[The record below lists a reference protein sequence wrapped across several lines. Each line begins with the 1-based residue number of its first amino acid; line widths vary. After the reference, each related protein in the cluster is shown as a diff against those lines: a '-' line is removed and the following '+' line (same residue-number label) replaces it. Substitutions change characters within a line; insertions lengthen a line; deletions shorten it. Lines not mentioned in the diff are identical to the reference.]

1 MVCQRWR
8 AKLGAV
14 NRTDRLYAL
23 VEELRSVAPEARTA
37 SWLAERFE
45 VSTRTIERD
54 LSALQQAGVPIFA
67 TLGRRGGYAIDARHT
82 LPPLN
87 FTAAEVAAVA
97 TALAAESATPFTH
110 AGRSALAKI
119 LAVLAEVDAEGTSQ
133 LASRVR
139 LFERQPTRAT
149 SSAAVEQAIVAQ
161 RALDIDYADKTGRST
176 RRTIEPLAVLGVS
189 PHWYVWGWCRLRND
203 IRAFRLDRISGAV
216 VRDEKV
222 PDRGFDPADIELTDL
237 ISRGILGH

>member
-1 MVCQRWR
+1 
-8 AKLGAV
+8 
-14 NRTDRLYAL
+14 
-23 VEELRSVAPEARTA
+23 VAPDWRTA
-37 SWLAERFE
+37 SWFAERFE

-67 TLGRRGGYAIDARHT
+67 TLGRRGGYAIDVRHT

-87 FTAAEVAAVA
+87 FSAAEVAAVA
-97 TALAAESATPFTH
+97 TALAAESTTPFTH

-119 LAVLAEVDAEGTSQ
+119 LAVLAEVDAEGTNQ

-139 LFERQPTRAT
+139 LFEQQPGHSV
-149 SSAAVEQAIVAQ
+149 SSAAVEHAIVAQ
-161 RALDIDYADKTGRST
+161 RALDIDYADKTGQT
-176 RRTIEPLAVLGVS
+176 TCRTIEPLAVLGVH
-189 PHWYVWGWCRLRND
+189 PHWYVWGWCRLRED
-203 IRAFRLDRISGAV
+203 TRAFRLDRISGAV
-216 VRDEKV
+216 VLDETI

>member
-1 MVCQRWR
+1 MRLWR
-8 AKLGAV
+8 SFDLLPRIGG
-14 NRTDRLYAL
+14 RQSGSL
-23 VEELRSVAPEARTA
+23 
-37 SWLAERFE
+37 RFE

-67 TLGRRGGYAIDARHT
+67 TLGRRGGYAIDVKHT

-87 FTAAEVAAVA
+87 LSAAEVTAVA

-139 LFERQPTRAT
+139 LFEQQPQHTV
-149 SSAAVEQAIVAQ
+149 SSAAVEQAVVAQ
-161 RALDIDYADKTGRST
+161 RVLDIDYEDKTGQNTS
-176 RRTIEPLAVLGVS
+176 RTIEPLS
-189 PHWYVWGWCRLRND
+189 
-203 IRAFRLDRISGAV
+203 
-216 VRDEKV
+216 
-222 PDRGFDPADIELTDL
+222 L
-237 ISRGILGH
+237 IHI